1 MSDKEKL
8 VCPDCFDIGFLFHC
22 YDCADIERECK
33 SKSDGIFAST
43 KSSWQVIRQ
52 AQAFE
57 L

>member
-1 MSDKEKL
+1 MSDKQKL

-22 YDCADIERECK
+22 YDRADIERECK

-43 KSSWQVIRQ
+43 KAPWQVIRQ

>member
-1 MSDKEKL
+1 MSDKQKL
-8 VCPDCFDIGFLFHC
+8 VCPDYFDVGFLFHC
-22 YDCADIERECK
+22 DDCAYAERECK

-57 L
+57 Q